1 MPELLFATNNNNK
14 IKEIKAGLSEH
25 WNIIGLQEAGIN
37 IEIPEPHQT
46 LEENAKE
53 KAWTIHQ
60 LTGLPCFSEDTGLEV
75 RVLNGEP
82 GVFSARYAGEQADA
96 TMNMDKLLLNMLG
109 KSDRSARFR
118 TVIALVWK
126 GEIKFFEGICNGL
139 ITESPKGN
147 NGFGYDPIF
156 IPDGS
161 DLHFG
166 EMEMEQKNKFSHRKK
181 ALQQLLKYLQQNG

>member
-1 MPELLFATNNNNK
+1 MPDLLFATNNTNK

-53 KAWTIHQ
+53 KAMTIHQ

-75 RVLNGEP
+75 DVLHGEP

-96 TMNMDKLLLNMLG
+96 TMNMDKVLQNMLG

-126 GEIKFFEGICNGL
+126 GEIKFFEGICNGQ

-166 EMEMEQKNKFSHRKK
+166 EMELEQKNKFSHRKK
-181 ALQQLLKYLQQNG
+181 ALQQLLKYLQENG